1 MATAPE
7 TAMAAG
13 ISHATRE
20 EASSPRAER
29 TDGGAS
35 AAPRRAT
42 VRARAA
48 AVRLAP
54 AAIQT
59 VTRLPRGGSKKYPAA
74 SVPVTAPQVLTA

>member
-1 MATAPE
+1 
-7 TAMAAG
+7 MAAG

-35 AAPRRAT
+35 APRRAT